1 MSIIQRIITISVVLV
16 IILVVI
22 SFLKITEDRREKEYE
37 KYEKMDTD
45 SYTLMSKADS
55 LIKINELDQAVNTL
69 RKILNLRVDVEVSH
83 LYQQA
88 NDLIADIL
96 KYKQFYNNEGYKDIL
111 LEMNEEEYKK
121 LLNNEYTKKFVSHNH
136 LNDLYIQSLYDKRYD
151 KRFARPKLIREENER
166 EAEKERRRLKAQRAY
181 DKRMELEGKKPQ
193 RDYEVSTSYTRK
205 QFGKTFRVYWLDRG
219 MDVDVKV
226 SGKNNTRLTLTHVLF
241 SDVWAH
247 KFKKEGD
254 LQGWKDLG
262 FKRVDLRDGFDYH
275 VYWTFD

>member
-1 MSIIQRIITISVVLV
+1 V
-16 IILVVI
+16 
-22 SFLKITEDRREKEYE
+22 
-37 KYEKMDTD
+37 YEKMSGD
-45 SYTLMSKADS
+45 SITLMSKADS
-55 LIKINELDQAVNTL
+55 LININELDQAVNTL
-69 RKILNLRVDVEVSH
+69 RKLLNLRVDVKVSH

-121 LLNNEYTKKFVSHNH
+121 LLNDEYTKKFVSHNH
-136 LNDLYIQSLYDKRYD
+136 LNDLYIQSFYD
-151 KRFARPKLIREENER
+151 KRFERPKLIREENKR
-166 EAEKERRRLKAQRAY
+166 EAEKERRRLKAQRTY
-181 DKRMELEGKKPQ
+181 DKRMELEEKK
-193 RDYEVSTSYTRK
+193 RHRRYEVSSSFNRK

-254 LQGWKDLG
+254 LQAWRDLG
-262 FKRVDLRDGFDYH
+262 FKRVDLRSGFDYH